1 MYPFACVECCTDTL
15 LWSEDKALFSFQIV
29 SVALVISNESTNL
42 FDLYLCSPFWLS
54 IDRVLRPGD
63 GKIHCGQRLQQ
74 SEKNREPICCR
85 SPTVLGKNC
94 QKKLGRIV
102 QLIHMILRAFISKLV
117 HRVRIHVS
125 NLLLFFSQ

>member
-1 MYPFACVECCTDTL
+1 MECCTDTL
-15 LWSEDKALFSFQIV
+15 LWPEDKALFSFQIV

-74 SEKNREPICCR
+74 SERYREPICCR
-85 SPTVLGKNC
+85 SPTVPGKNC
-94 QKKLGRIV
+94 QK
-102 QLIHMILRAFISKLV
+102 
-117 HRVRIHVS
+117 
-125 NLLLFFSQ
+125 NWEELFN